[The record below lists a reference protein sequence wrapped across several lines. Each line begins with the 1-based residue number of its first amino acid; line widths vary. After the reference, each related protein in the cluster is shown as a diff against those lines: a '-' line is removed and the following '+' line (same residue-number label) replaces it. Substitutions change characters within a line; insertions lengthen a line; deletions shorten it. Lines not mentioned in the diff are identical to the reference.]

1 MKTPAIIEQH
11 FHGAYGI
18 YFNKCNE
25 EELLFLSQKLCKIGI
40 GGFFPTLVT
49 DGIENINRQIK
60 IIKVDVS
67 HCQCPFLYACY
78 EAITA
83 YIIYL
88 FAGYVNKDF

>member
-1 MKTPAIIEQH
+1 MQELGKTAH
-11 FHGAYGI
+11 ADTADADKVYMAG
-18 YFNKCNE
+18 
-25 EELLFLSQKLCKIGI
+25 
-40 GGFFPTLVT
+40 V
-49 DGIENINRQIK
+49 
-60 IIKVDVS
+60 IKVDVS